1 MKRLLFVFLMLL
13 FAGCSLKTVPV
24 YVALKTPQIKI
35 SDEGFLKKGWGY
47 KELIIYKAGLKP
59 VKITI
64 KNSYICMNSRCMS
77 KEKFVKNLSPD
88 YPPDILDNIIN
99 GQPIEFLGKITKIKN
114 GFVQKN
120 GRFYYLVKGNK
131 ILFKDRQKNIVVFIK
146 YLREKG

>member
-1 MKRLLFVFLMLL
+1 
-13 FAGCSLKTVPV
+13 
-24 YVALKTPQIKI
+24 
-35 SDEGFLKKGWGY
+35 
-47 KELIIYKAGLKP
+47 
-59 VKITI
+59 
-64 KNSYICMNSRCMS
+64 MNSRCMS

-99 GQPIEFLGKITKIKN
+99 GQPLEFLGKITKIKN